1 VSEALDKS
9 PARIAA
15 MFDAIA
21 GRYDFLN
28 HLLSAGLDR
37 RWRARTVSELHLQ
50 PGARVLDLCTGT
62 ADLAIATADAVPRA
76 RIIGVDFAGA
86 MLELGLR
93 KLRGRALDT
102 TITLVR
108 GDATAIPVRDRWADA
123 ATIAFGIRN
132 VARPEAALRELA
144 RVLRPGAPLAIL
156 EFGEPRVPGIRG
168 LYQWYF
174 RVILPRLGQLVSK
187 HQSAYS
193 YLPASVGTFPSPTAF
208 AATISSQGFSGVRA
222 VPLSLGVVYLYM
234 AFRKAEV

>member
-1 VSEALDKS
+1 VSEAPDKS

-28 HLLSAGLDR
+28 HFLSAGLDR
-37 RWRARTVSELHLQ
+37 RWRARTVRELHLQ

-86 MLELGLR
+86 MLQLGLR
-93 KLRGRALDT
+93 KLRGRALDRK
-102 TITLVR
+102 ITLIR
-108 GDATAIPVRDRWADA
+108 GDASAIPVRDRWADA
-123 ATIAFGIRN
+123 ATIGFGIRN
-132 VARPEAALRELA
+132 VAQPEAALRELA

-156 EFGEPRVPGIRG
+156 EFGEPRVLGIRG

-174 RVILPRLGQLVSK
+174 RAILPRLGRLVSK

-193 YLPASVGTFPSPTAF
+193 YLPASVGTFPSPAAF

-234 AFRKAEV
+234 AFRNAEG